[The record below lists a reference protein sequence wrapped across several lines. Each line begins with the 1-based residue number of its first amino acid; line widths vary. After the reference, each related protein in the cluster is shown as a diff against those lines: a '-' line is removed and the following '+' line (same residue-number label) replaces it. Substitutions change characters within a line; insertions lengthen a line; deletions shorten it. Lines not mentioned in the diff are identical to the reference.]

1 MWPGG
6 KGLGFKKH
14 RPGDPGSWRLGRTS
28 GSAGGPIGRPAGRSY
43 KDKTFHGV
51 EVTVG
56 RPRPWKGG
64 RLMVFESR
72 QRRDPRA
79 WHKGL
84 GPPSERRPFQSALS
98 GSRFF
103 IPPPLVEVMIFPCAE
118 RSSAYF
124 GCLFIRGP
132 LRFRNHRNY
141 PSSILYVPRIKRES

>member
-28 GSAGGPIGRPAGRSY
+28 GSAGGPIGRPAGRPY

-64 RLMVFESR
+64 RLMVFEP
-72 QRRDPRA
+72 Q
-79 WHKGL
+79 GL
-84 GPPSERRPFQSALS
+84 APGPGTRGWDHLQGGAHFN
-98 GSRFF
+98 
-103 IPPPLVEVMIFPCAE
+103 PL
-118 RSSAYF
+118 
-124 GCLFIRGP
+124 
-132 LRFRNHRNY
+132 
-141 PSSILYVPRIKRES
+141 